1 MYVQGLGLSLQLN
14 SKQNVSMK
22 TKKQTSA
29 QVKVPSQ
36 SDSYESARNIEPD
49 RDILLQKIKGKIK
62 AGFYTSDAVMEDL
75 SHGFA
80 KILDGNG

>member
-1 MYVQGLGLSLQLN
+1 MYVQGLGHSAQLN

-22 TKKQTSA
+22 AKGQTSSQGKA
-29 QVKVPSQ
+29 QPL
-36 SDSYESARNIEPD
+36 SDSFESERITESD

-62 AGFYTSDAVMEDL
+62 SGFYTSDAVMEDL

-80 KILDGNG
+80 KILDENV